1 MLWGWYQSAKVCGAG
16 NGVEMAS
23 LLNVEPFTILKS
35 GYTIDAPQLEMAL
48 QTIKY
53 SKLFRDF
60 IAAWK
65 TREDA
70 WSSYIND
77 ETNHST
83 YSYYNGM
90 YNGLRQALI
99 NIYGWDSFIDI
110 LRVYEDKN
118 DVEIK

>member
-1 MLWGWYQSAKVCGAG
+1 MKVCGAG
-16 NGVEMAS
+16 KWVVMAS

-35 GYTIDAPQLEMAL
+35 GYTIDKPQLELAL

-65 TREDA
+65 TRENA
-70 WSSYIND
+70 WCSYIND

-90 YNGLRQALI
+90 YNGLRQAMI
-99 NIYGWDSFIDI
+99 NTYGWDSFIDI
-110 LRVYEDKN
+110 LRVYEDRN
-118 DVEIK
+118 NVEVK